1 MKAGMGSAMRSGITP
16 AGLLLRAR
24 LALGRVNPLLAA
36 TFALLLG
43 GLSAQLALLPAREQL
58 ERDYEQARRLA
69 RAPLPL
75 AAPTAAAPPSSDQNL
90 QHFYATLGDARGVE
104 RQLRDVFA
112 LAARHGLTL
121 SQGEYRSA
129 QDRNA
134 RLTTYQ
140 VNLPVKG
147 SYGAVWGFALDV
159 LRAMPHASLDD
170 VAFRRDAIGD
180 AGVEARLRL
189 TFYLASTPGVA
200 R

>member
-1 MKAGMGSAMRSGITP
+1 MKTITA

-24 LALGRVNPLLAA
+24 LRFGRINPVVALAVALVAA
-36 TFALLLG
+36 G
-43 GLSAQLALLPAREQL
+43 IGAQLALLPARERL
-58 ERDYEQARRLA
+58 DAEYEQAQRLA
-69 RAPLPL
+69 RMPLPVASPS
-75 AAPTAAAPPSSDQNL
+75 AATPPGSDQNL
-90 QHFYATLGDARGVE
+90 QHFYATLGDRRGVE
-104 RQLRDVFA
+104 RQLKDVFA
-112 LAARHGLTL
+112 LAAKHGLTL

-129 QDRNA
+129 SDRNA
-134 RLTTYQ
+134 KLTTYQ

-147 SYGAVWGFALDV
+147 SYGAILGFALDV

-189 TFYLASTPGVA
+189 TFYLAPASGAP